1 MGQMNIYTIFFE
13 KPKGKLTLRVAKRK
27 GEVREISSRK
37 WEGFISMRMGSTG
50 LLGACEHGNGH
61 SDSMIGDEYD
71 A

>member
-13 KPKGKLTLRVAKRK
+13 KPKGNLTLGVAKRTGK
-27 GEVREISSRK
+27 VREISSRK
-37 WEGFISMRMGSTG
+37 WEGFIWMRMGSTG
-50 LLGACEHGNGH
+50 WLGACEHGIGH